1 MPKEILARLSFDME
15 ANTKFSSERL
25 PWEISIAM

>member
-15 ANTKFSSERL
+15 ANIKFSSERL
-25 PWEISIAM
+25 RWEISIAM